1 VPIHVNDRPARVNVI
16 NAPWFEATPEPESLE
31 LALADYFNEAPLDV
45 IPIRME
51 HPLTIAGALYISPQ
65 RTPGFAD
72 ESTVA
77 VTVRRMVISRR
88 VRDLLPAWG
97 SFFRGILELEDGTPV
112 ASREDLVRDDNFR
125 ALRRTLEEHLYQHL
139 EDLADQPGS
148 RLESI
153 VTWHRYHFAG
163 AALSEVRLRYL
174 LRRVYRFQT
183 SKGPLLLDEILQQ
196 SAADPLYENDLESV
210 VWYNAD
216 RRQERYLDEL
226 FSRITVPCVHAVRSF
241 EESLLAEMLV
251 DEDGGVEL
259 RQATPSARNF
269 NRIVLGMTDPEDLA
283 AGWQDY
289 FSSTD
294 ARVMIASLASGP
306 PVVAFLNDRY
316 ELARTFEELRRE
328 GDIPTGFQRL
338 IDAHFRQAPTGRNEV
353 VLNRTHRLVQNALRS
368 GVSSPLAS
376 VLRVLV
382 MNALTAAGA
391 VRSAGAAAVQAED
404 LDWIAD
410 ALRGPGA

>member
-1 VPIHVNDRPARVNVI
+1 LADFLPVPIHVNDRPARANVI

-45 IPIRME
+45 NPDSD
-51 HPLTIAGALYISPQ
+51 GAACCRSLVHLYISPQ

-97 SFFRGILELEDGTPV
+97 AFFRGILELEDGTPV

-139 EDLADQPGS
+139 EDLADQPNS

-196 SAADPLYENDLESV
+196 SAADPLYENDLES
-210 VWYNAD
+210 
-216 RRQERYLDEL
+216 
-226 FSRITVPCVHAVRSF
+226 
-241 EESLLAEMLV
+241 
-251 DEDGGVEL
+251 
-259 RQATPSARNF
+259 
-269 NRIVLGMTDPEDLA
+269 
-283 AGWQDY
+283 
-289 FSSTD
+289 
-294 ARVMIASLASGP
+294 
-306 PVVAFLNDRY
+306 
-316 ELARTFEELRRE
+316 
-328 GDIPTGFQRL
+328 
-338 IDAHFRQAPTGRNEV
+338 
-353 VLNRTHRLVQNALRS
+353 
-368 GVSSPLAS
+368 
-376 VLRVLV
+376 
-382 MNALTAAGA
+382 
-391 VRSAGAAAVQAED
+391 
-404 LDWIAD
+404 
-410 ALRGPGA
+410 